1 MIKKELP
8 PIISDMEEEVKSQGK
23 TSLIP
28 LEAANDWQ
36 KIINH
41 LIDQLGEEELPD
53 KVIKVAEYLICGW
66 PLNEIKNRTGT
77 DPRTIKAW
85 IKKYPSLTLAIAA
98 GQKEL
103 HKWRFARLE
112 QQFLTA
118 LEVSQEVLD
127 TEEGGYWEQDE
138 DGEDDEY
145 VSSTNTKLLALKATH
160 ARFILGL
167 FAGQKFKLE
176 IETPEQDKPL
186 LKAEEEALDYIAQ
199 QISDRLDHAKSEPLE
214 MTLRLIDADSGIM
227 GPLVDEK
234 GDPFHGDLGLLDKND
249 DGILC
254 HICGNRAKAL
264 PLHVGG
270 AHHMSVQDYEL
281 TFMLEQGAVR
291 RG

>member
-1 MIKKELP
+1 MNKIELP
-8 PIISDMEEEVKSQGK
+8 PIISDMEEEVKRQEE

-41 LIDQLGEEELPD
+41 LIEQLEGEDLPD

-103 HKWRFARLE
+103 RKWRFARLE
-112 QQFLTA
+112 QQFLSA
-118 LEVSQEVLD
+118 LDVSQEILD
-127 TEEGGYWEQDE
+127 AEGGGYWETDE
-138 DGEDDEY
+138 EGEETEY
-145 VSSTNTKLLALKATH
+145 VHSTNTKLLSLKATH

-167 FAGQKFKLE
+167 FAGQRFQLD

-186 LKAEEEALDYIAQ
+186 LNAEVEALDYIAD
-199 QISDRLDHAKSEPLE
+199 QISDRLDHAKSEPIE
-214 MTLRLIDADSGIM
+214 MTLRLVDKDSGVM
-227 GPLVDEK
+227 GPLVDEN
-234 GDPFHGDLGLLDKND
+234 GDPFHGELGIMDKND
-249 DGILC
+249 EGMLC
-254 HICGNRAKAL
+254 HVCGERSKGL
-264 PLHVGG
+264 TFHIGG
-270 AHHMSVQDYEL
+270 AHHMSVEEYEL
-281 TFMLEQGAVR
+281 TFMIE
-291 RG
+291 RGEIKRG